1 MVRESSITLEESK
14 AALEEFKKE
23 VLAPMEPPPE
33 LSIEGQLEIYRKMAV
48 IRVFDTRVKE
58 LWKQNFIYGL
68 AHSYVGAE
76 AVAVGACAALY
87 EGDYITS
94 THRGH
99 GHTIAKGGDLKKM
112 MAELMSNTTG
122 IAMARVVPC
131 ISRR

>member
-1 MVRESSITLEESK
+1 MSSITLEESK
-14 AALEEFKKE
+14 AALEQFKEE
-23 VLAPMEPPPE
+23 VLVPMQAPPE
-33 LSIEGQLEIYRKMAV
+33 LSVEDQLEIYRKMV
-48 IRVFDTRVKE
+48 TIRVFDTRVKE

-76 AVAVGACAALY
+76 AVAVGACAALH

-112 MAELMSNTTG
+112 MAEFMLY
-122 IAMARVVPC
+122 
-131 ISRR
+131 